1 MPVLKDD
8 SISPVAV
15 YVFAFMQS
23 DVRQI
28 SFSRVSRYDM
38 STCPDGFLTSMNI
51 VMYQGRL
58 MIFPSFSIFPPDR
71 TLPCFFKICNA
82 FRYKLAL
89 IHIIRT
95 VPDVKK
101 DRI

>member
-1 MPVLKDD
+1 MPVMKDD

-28 SFSRVSRYDM
+28 SFSRVSIYDM

-71 TLPCFFKICNA
+71 PYALFFQD
-82 FRYKLAL
+82 L
-89 IHIIRT
+89 
-95 VPDVKK
+95 
-101 DRI
+101 

>member
-15 YVFAFMQS
+15 YVFVFMQS

-28 SFSRVSRYDM
+28 RFSRYNM
-38 STCPDGFLTSMNI
+38 STCPGGFLTSMNI

-71 TLPCFFKICNA
+71 T
-82 FRYKLAL
+82 YAL
-89 IHIIRT
+89 
-95 VPDVKK
+95 VFQDL
-101 DRI
+101 